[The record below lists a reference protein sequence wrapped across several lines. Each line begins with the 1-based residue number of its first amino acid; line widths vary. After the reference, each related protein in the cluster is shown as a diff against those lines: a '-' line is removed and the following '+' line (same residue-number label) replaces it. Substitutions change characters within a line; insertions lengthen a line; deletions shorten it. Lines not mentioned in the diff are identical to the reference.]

1 MVKAFP
7 NATGSQGMD
16 MRDWFAGLAMQA
28 LIHHFDFG
36 TFRDD
41 PMRVAMW
48 AYDAADAMMKERD
61 ANSENNK
68 R

>member
-7 NATGSQGMD
+7 NMTGQTGMEL
-16 MRDWFAGLAMQA
+16 RDYFAAAAMQG
-28 LIHHFDFG
+28 LIHHFDFV

-48 AYDAADAMMKERD
+48 AYDAADAMMKARD
-61 ANSENNK
+61 EQGK
-68 R
+68 